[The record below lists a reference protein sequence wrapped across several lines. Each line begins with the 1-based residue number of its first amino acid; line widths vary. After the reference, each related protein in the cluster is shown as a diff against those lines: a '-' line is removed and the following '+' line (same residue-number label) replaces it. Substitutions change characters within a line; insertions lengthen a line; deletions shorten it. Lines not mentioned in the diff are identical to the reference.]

1 MWLIGLGCILQTYV
15 QNSRNLLFFKTF
27 FELARFSIV
36 FHPFAHQ
43 SRQPHAMPLPALPK
57 PKRPVRKLPAPAPS
71 TANLPCVLL
80 TGFEAFGDDPSGQGL
95 NPSALAVGALHGK
108 RIAGHRVVASVL
120 PCVFGQ
126 SITTLK
132 ALVLAHRPVLVVC
145 VGQAGGRAGI
155 SIERI
160 AVNLDDAPL
169 PDNAGRMLHN
179 TPVVAGG
186 PAAYFSTL
194 PVQAM
199 LAALQRAGA
208 PCELSSS
215 AGHFVCNHVFYALM
229 HLLAKKKS
237 AVRGGFVH
245 VPYLP
250 EQAADICAPSMAL
263 DEMTRGLS
271 VAVRAALVK

>member
-1 MWLIGLGCILQTYV
+1 
-15 QNSRNLLFFKTF
+15 
-27 FELARFSIV
+27 
-36 FHPFAHQ
+36 
-43 SRQPHAMPLPALPK
+43 MPLPAP
-57 PKRPVRKLPAPAPS
+57 PQPESPVRKPPS
-71 TANLPCVLL
+71 RRPSAAQLPCVLL

-95 NPSALAVGALHGK
+95 NPSALAVRALHGK

-126 SITTLK
+126 SVSALK
-132 ALVLAHRPVLVVC
+132 ALVLAHRPAMVVC

-169 PDNAGRMLHN
+169 PDNAGRVVHN

-199 LAALQRAGA
+199 RAALQRGST
-208 PCELSSS
+208 PGELSSS

-229 HLLAKKKS
+229 HLLAKKKG
-237 AVRGGFVH
+237 AVRGGFIH

-250 EQAADICAPSMAL
+250 EQAVATGAPGMAL
-263 DEMTRGLS
+263 AEMAHGLKL
-271 VAVRAALVK
+271 ALRAALVSPS

>member
-1 MWLIGLGCILQTYV
+1 LV
-15 QNSRNLLFFKTF
+15 
-27 FELARFSIV
+27 
-36 FHPFAHQ
+36 
-43 SRQPHAMPLPALPK
+43 
-57 PKRPVRKLPAPAPS
+57 
-71 TANLPCVLL
+71 

-95 NPSALAVGALHGK
+95 NPSAMATMALQGQA
-108 RIAGHRVVASVL
+108 IAGCSVVAAVL

-126 SITTLK
+126 SVKVLK
-132 ALVLAHRPVLVVC
+132 SLIKRHQPVLVMC

-169 PDNAGRMLHN
+169 PDNAGVMLRGAA
-179 TPVVAGG
+179 VVATG

-199 LAALQRAGA
+199 LTALQDKQV

-229 HLLAKKKS
+229 HSLRS
-237 AVRGGFVH
+237 AALPSGFVH

-250 EQAADICAPSMAL
+250 DQAAAGVPSMTLTNITHGLRIAL
-263 DEMTRGLS
+263 Q
-271 VAVRAALVK
+271 AAITAKIRCTYE

>member
-1 MWLIGLGCILQTYV
+1 
-15 QNSRNLLFFKTF
+15 
-27 FELARFSIV
+27 
-36 FHPFAHQ
+36 
-43 SRQPHAMPLPALPK
+43 MPLPAIPK
-57 PKRPVRKLPAPAPS
+57 PQRPLRKPAASKPGA
-71 TANLPCVLL
+71 ADLPCVLI

-95 NPSALAVGALHGK
+95 NPSALAARALHGK

-126 SITTLK
+126 SVTTLK
-132 ALVLAHRPVLVVC
+132 ALVLAHQPVLVVC

-169 PDNAGRMLHN
+169 PDNAGRTLRN

-199 LAALQRAGA
+199 LAALQGAGT

-229 HLLAKKKS
+229 HMLAKKKS
-237 AVRGGFVH
+237 SVRGGFVH

-250 EQAADICAPSMAL
+250 EQATASGAPSMPL
-263 DEMTRGLS
+263 DAMTQGIK
-271 VAVRAALVK
+271 VAVRAALAS

>member
-1 MWLIGLGCILQTYV
+1 
-15 QNSRNLLFFKTF
+15 
-27 FELARFSIV
+27 
-36 FHPFAHQ
+36 
-43 SRQPHAMPLPALPK
+43 MPLPAAP
-57 PKRPVRKLPAPAPS
+57 PPQRATRKRPGATS
-71 TANLPCVLL
+71 NLADAPCVLI
-80 TGFEAFGDDPSGQGL
+80 TGFEAFGDDPSGQSL
-95 NPSALAVGALHGK
+95 NPSALAARALHGK
-108 RIAGHRVVASVL
+108 RMAGHRVVASVL

-126 SITTLK
+126 SVAALT
-132 ALVLAHRPVLVVC
+132 ALVQAHQPALVVC

-155 SIERI
+155 SLERI

-169 PDNAGRMLHN
+169 ADNAGCMLHN
-179 TPVVAGG
+179 TPVVAHG

-194 PVQAM
+194 PLQAM
-199 LAALQRAGA
+199 LAALQRSGT

-250 EQAADICAPSMAL
+250 EQAAASGAPSMELA
-263 DEMTRGLS
+263 DITRGLS
-271 VAVRAALVK
+271 VAVRAALA

>member
-1 MWLIGLGCILQTYV
+1 
-15 QNSRNLLFFKTF
+15 
-27 FELARFSIV
+27 
-36 FHPFAHQ
+36 
-43 SRQPHAMPLPALPK
+43 MPLPASPK
-57 PKRPVRKLPAPAPS
+57 PMRSARKPPAAKPS
-71 TANLPCVLL
+71 AAQLPCILL

-95 NPSALAVGALHGK
+95 NPSALAVRALHGK
-108 RIAGHRVVASVL
+108 RIAGHRVVASML

-126 SITTLK
+126 SVTTLK
-132 ALVLAHRPVLVVC
+132 ALVLAHRPALVVC

-179 TPVVAGG
+179 TPVVAKG

-199 LAALQRAGA
+199 LAALQRAGTR
-208 PCELSSS
+208 CELSSS

-237 AVRGGFVH
+237 VVRGGFVH

-250 EQAADICAPSMAL
+250 EQAAGSGAPSMAL
-263 DEMTRGLS
+263 DEITQGLS
-271 VAVRAALVK
+271 VAVRAALAK

>member
-1 MWLIGLGCILQTYV
+1 
-15 QNSRNLLFFKTF
+15 
-27 FELARFSIV
+27 
-36 FHPFAHQ
+36 
-43 SRQPHAMPLPALPK
+43 MPLPASPK
-57 PKRPVRKLPAPAPS
+57 PKRPLRKPPAAKPIAGE
-71 TANLPCVLL
+71 LPCVLL

-95 NPSALAVGALHGK
+95 NPSALAVRALHGK

-126 SITTLK
+126 SITALK
-132 ALVLAHRPVLVVC
+132 ALLLAHRPALIVC
-145 VGQAGGRAGI
+145 VGQAGGRVGI

-169 PDNAGRMLHN
+169 PDNAGQMRHN
-179 TPVVAGG
+179 TPVVPNG
-186 PAAYFSTL
+186 PSAYFSTL

-199 LAALQRAGA
+199 LAALQRAGT

-250 EQAADICAPSMAL
+250 EQAAASGAPSMVL
-263 DEMTRGLS
+263 SEMTQGLS
-271 VAVRAALVK
+271 VAVRAALAK

>member
-1 MWLIGLGCILQTYV
+1 LWFNAVDRLRVHTSNLCAKFTEHAV
-15 QNSRNLLFFKTF
+15 FQN
-27 FELARFSIV
+27 
-36 FHPFAHQ
+36 
-43 SRQPHAMPLPALPK
+43 QPHAMPLPALPK
-57 PKRPVRKLPAPAPS
+57 PKRALRKLPSRQTGFTDA
-71 TANLPCVLL
+71 PCVLL
-80 TGFEAFGDDPSGQGL
+80 TGFEAFGDDPSGQSL
-95 NPSALAVGALHGK
+95 NPSALAARALHGK

-126 SITTLK
+126 SVTTLK
-132 ALVLAHRPVLVVC
+132 ALVLAHRPVLIVC

-169 PDNAGRMLHN
+169 PDNAGRVVRNM
-179 TPVVAGG
+179 PVVASG

-199 LAALQRAGA
+199 LTALQRKGT

-215 AGHFVCNHVFYALM
+215 AGHFVCNHVFYALL

-250 EQAADICAPSMAL
+250 EQAADSGAPSMAL
-263 DEMTRGLS
+263 DEITKGLS
-271 VAVRAALVK
+271 VALRAALT